1 MSNGSVLA
9 LNENEV
15 RPIFAR
21 TIPCLIDPLPL
32 TVTFGEHCGPPSS
45 ELVVDAMAFTPITQA
60 LAFGIFRTQGTH
72 STTFLHFVKV
82 LVILAGFCSFHQFEH
97 GTITL
102 ISGSELKVGST
113 GLVRL
118 VAIFNF
124 IFPVILRL
132 LLGGRGQFLGVKEE
146 IFADIPILL
155 GRQNFSVE
163 FHG

>member
-1 MSNGSVLA
+1 MARWECSN
-9 LNENEV
+9 LNQDNE
-15 RPIFAR
+15 
-21 TIPCLIDPLPL
+21 
-32 TVTFGEHCGPPSS
+32 TFWGG
-45 ELVVDAMAFTPITQA
+45 Q
-60 LAFGIFRTQGTH
+60 FGTKDYY
-72 STTFLHFVKV
+72 L
-82 LVILAGFCSFHQFEH
+82 
-97 GTITL
+97 L